1 MTSRAR
7 SLDDL
12 PLAPVF
18 TTAEARALGI
28 SPQRLRAP
36 DILTLRRGVRAR
48 RDVPFTVRD
57 VVAALQRG
65 SSTAVACGLTA
76 ARIWGLP
83 LPRDLFG
90 PGVGDAPWGEVIEL
104 NDAGRDRRPHPGVL
118 WHRRAY
124 HPDQVALSA
133 GLRLTTRVT
142 TWRDLGG
149 VLPLDDLVII
159 GDHLV
164 RVPRPG
170 LEGRDEPYS
179 TVEDLRAVLRDWS
192 GRGARALRD
201 AVELIR
207 VGSDSPAETRLRLA
221 CTRAGLPPPRR
232 NERIHGDGVDLGVP
246 DLSWDEWRVCA
257 EHEGPCHLTP
267 GQLERDIERGER
279 RRRHGWIEVRT
290 TARDLRAGG
299 ARAVHRITEAL
310 RSRGWS
316 PR

>member
-1 MTSRAR
+1 MSSRIR
-7 SLDDL
+7 PLDDV

-18 TTAEARALGI
+18 TTGEAHALGVG
-28 SPQRLRAP
+28 PQRLRAP
-36 DILTLRRGVRAR
+36 DILTVVRGFRAR
-48 RDVPFTVRD
+48 RDVPYTVRD

-65 SSTAVACGLTA
+65 RPTIVACGLTA
-76 ARIWGLP
+76 AHLWGLP
-83 LPRDLFG
+83 LPPDQGRR
-90 PGVGDAPWGEVIEL
+90 GDRSPLREEALEL
-104 NDAGRDRRPHPGVL
+104 NEAGSHRRPRPGIIWHHREYAPAQVVL
-118 WHRRAY
+118 RT
-124 HPDQVALSA
+124 

-142 TWRDLGG
+142 TWRDLGA
-149 VLPLDDLVII
+149 VLPVDHLVII

-170 LEGRDEPYS
+170 LEGRDEPYA

-221 CTRAGLPPPRR
+221 CARAGLPPPRR
-232 NERIHGDGVDLGVP
+232 NERIHGDGVDPGVP
-246 DLSWDEWRVCA
+246 DSSWDEWRVCA
-257 EHEGPCHLTP
+257 EHEGPSHLTP